1 MSVVLAALV
10 GLAVLL
16 GVVLWP
22 GADSESGADG
32 AADAAPVTDDDS
44 AWYEQLKQLYDV
56 RSDAFAT
63 RQVELLSEV
72 YTAGSR
78 QLRVDLGTIESLRS
92 QDRSVVGFAPT
103 VREVLS
109 VTHETDSVVLV
120 VRDEIAPFSIVD
132 AGGTEMPVA
141 GRASSEVVFRLEQEA
156 GQWLIA
162 QVSRQSE

>member
-1 MSVVLAALV
+1 MVLAALV

-22 GADSESGADG
+22 GAEGKSGADG
-32 AADAAPVTDDDS
+32 AADAAPVTDGDS
-44 AWYEQLKQLYDV
+44 AWYEQLEQLYEL

-103 VREVLS
+103 LSEVLS
-109 VTHETDSVVLV
+109 VTHESDSVVLV
-120 VRDEIAPFSIVD
+120 VRDEIAPFTIVD

-141 GRASSEVVFRLEQEA
+141 GRASSEVEFTLEQEA

-162 QVSRQSE
+162 EVSRRAE